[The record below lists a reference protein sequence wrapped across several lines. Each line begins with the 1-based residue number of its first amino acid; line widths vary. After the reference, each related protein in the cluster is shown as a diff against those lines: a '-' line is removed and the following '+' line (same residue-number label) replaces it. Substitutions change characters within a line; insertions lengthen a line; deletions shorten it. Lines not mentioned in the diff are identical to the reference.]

1 MATMS
6 PAIGLLDRRALDA
19 AEREDLADAAGLDEI
34 AVAVHHL
41 DRRVR
46 LDRAGEHAGR

>member
-6 PAIGLLDRRALDA
+6 PASASSIGVRSMPRKARILRDA
-19 AEREDLADAAGLDEI
+19 ALFDEI
-34 AVAVHHL
+34 AVAVEHL

-46 LDRAGEHAGR
+46 P